1 MHGRLCT
8 LCLLVEGHGS
18 GAGKLRGRDM
28 KTRLAIAGGV
38 LLIGS
43 VFAAEMAAA
52 QPATLADADRR
63 RGCRRAGRE
72 GPVALLPLLAP

>member
-43 VFAAEMAAA
+43 VFAAELAAA
-52 QPATLADADRR
+52 
-63 RGCRRAGRE
+63 
-72 GPVALLPLLAP
+72 